1 MTDERKDA
9 KDAKDANAAN
19 DFMDALIRAGAAE
32 YNRPNATPR
41 DEIWKRIQAR
51 RAAGAT
57 SATRR
62 PTSFRLYGSIGL
74 AAAATLLIGIV
85 IGGRLERTNQ
95 RVTAMNGFP
104 IEDLVTS
111 TGEYSDTNTA
121 AAAYRRVM
129 VEHIGN
135 SEAMITSFRAN
146 ARSGTV
152 DKQMADWSGGLLV
165 RTRMLES
172 SPASNDP
179 VMKRLLEDLDLV
191 LAQITQYSG
200 QPTHRPDDLDLIEQS
215 IDQRGV
221 MTKLRA
227 TIPASTTTP
236 PIRGS

>member
-1 MTDERKDA
+1 
-9 KDAKDANAAN
+9 
-19 DFMDALIRAGAAE
+19 MDALIRAGAAE

-41 DEIWKRIQAR
+41 EEIWKRIQAR

-57 SATRR
+57 PAMGY
-62 PTSFRLYGSIGL
+62 PTSFRVYGGIGL

-85 IGGRLERTNQ
+85 IGGGLQ
-95 RVTAMNGFP
+95 RASQPVIAVNGAP
-104 IEDLVTS
+104 TGDLARS
-111 TGEYSDTNTA
+111 A
-121 AAAYRRVM
+121 ADSVAAPAAETYRRVM

-146 ARSGTV
+146 ARSGKV
-152 DKQMADWSGGLLV
+152 DKQMADWSGGLLL

-200 QPTHRPDDLDLIEQS
+200 RPTHHPDDLDLIEQS

-236 PIRGS
+236 APRGS